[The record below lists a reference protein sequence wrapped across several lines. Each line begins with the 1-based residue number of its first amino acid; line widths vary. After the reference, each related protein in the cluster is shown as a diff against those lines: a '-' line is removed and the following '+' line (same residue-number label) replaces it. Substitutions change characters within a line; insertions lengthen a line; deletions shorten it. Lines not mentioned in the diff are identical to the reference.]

1 MTSARL
7 LVTDGLGS
15 RTVVVDRDL
24 FTIGRRSGH
33 HLQLTGS
40 DVSRDHAVIE
50 RTGTQFTIKDR
61 GSLCGTFVNGLP
73 IDEHRLEDGDRIHVG
88 RNQGADLVFRFDRAV
103 QPVPFSRQPGGDLH
117 QVAALLEGLRA
128 LGSGGVLEE
137 VLALVVDSAVRAAGA
152 ERGFVMLAGAGD
164 GLEFTLGR
172 ARNQITLPGDSF
184 KISRRIP
191 EDVFRT
197 GRPQVVADLL
207 DADVAAAHTGTIAL
221 GIRQVLCVP
230 LKLVRYVDS
239 PSTTEEPRRIG
250 VLYLDGRDKGALL
263 SPETRMALE
272 ALAEEAAL
280 AIESARLYRESIERA
295 KLQQQM
301 KIGADIQQALL
312 PSPSFSGGGVQ
323 VACRSVPCLALGG
336 DFLDYLPRSDG
347 EFSFVLG
354 DVSGKGLPAALL
366 TAVLQGIFAVESG
379 LERSPAEA
387 VIRANQTLIRKEIHP
402 RYATIF
408 HGIVSPSGRLRYTNA
423 GHCAPLLVTRSGTQ
437 RLGRGGT
444 IVGVFGDA
452 EYEEGSVTLAP
463 GDLLVVFSDG
473 MTEAFNAAWEEFG
486 EERLFACIDAHAERD
501 PEALVD
507 AMLAA
512 VHAFEGDAL
521 QSDDQ
526 TVFALRYTGTT

>member
-1 MTSARL
+1 MNTARL
-7 LVTDGLGS
+7 QVTDGHGTRS
-15 RTVVVDRDL
+15 VPVDRDL
-24 FTIGRRSGH
+24 FTIGRRSGQS
-33 HLQLTGS
+33 LQLTGS

-50 RTGTQFTIKDR
+50 RTGTQFTLKDR
-61 GSLCGTFVNGLP
+61 GSLCGTFVNGQP
-73 IDEHRLEDGDRIHVG
+73 VEEHRLEDGDRIHIG
-88 RNQGADLVFRFDRAV
+88 RNQGADLVFRVDRAEV
-103 QPVPFSRQPGGDLH
+103 PVPFSRQPGGDLH

-128 LGSGGVLEE
+128 LGSGAVLEE
-137 VLALVVDSAVRAAGA
+137 VLALVIDSAIRASGA
-152 ERGFVMLAGAGD
+152 ERGFVMLAGTGD
-164 GLEFTLGR
+164 ALEFTLGR
-172 ARNQITLPGDSF
+172 ARNQVTLPGDSF
-184 KISRRIP
+184 KTSRRIP
-191 EDVFRT
+191 EEVFRT

-221 GIRQVLCVP
+221 GIRQVLCVS

-239 PSTTEEPRRIG
+239 PLTTEEPRRIG
-250 VLYLDGRDKGALL
+250 VLYLDGRDRGALL

-312 PSPSFSGGGVQ
+312 PSPSFVGGGVQ
-323 VACRSVPCLALGG
+323 AACRSVPCLALGG
-336 DFLDYLPRSDG
+336 DFLDYLQRSDG

-366 TAVLQGIFAVESG
+366 TAVLQGIFAVEAG

-387 VIRANQTLIRKEIHP
+387 VVRANQTLIRKEIHP
-402 RYATIF
+402 RYATLF
-408 HGIVSPSGRLRYTNA
+408 HGVVSADGRLRYTNA
-423 GHCAPLLVTRSGTQ
+423 GHCAPLLITRSGTE

-444 IVGVFGDA
+444 IVGSFADA
-452 EYEEGSVTLAP
+452 EYEEGSVMLAT

-473 MTEAFNAAWEEFG
+473 LTEAFNAEWEEFG
-486 EERLFACIDAHAERD
+486 EERLFACVQANA
-501 PEALVD
+501 ALEPAALIE

-512 VHAFEGDAL
+512 VRDFQGEAI

-526 TVFALRYTGTT
+526 TVLAMRYRG